1 MAFVRLC
8 KSRGGATVGVRAR
21 MSAHAPSAERVVT
34 RALRGVETRQLR
46 LSALRPLI
54 FLRDEIAKNELRKEE
69 LQKEMTNKK

>member
-21 MSAHAPSAERVVT
+21 MRAHAPSAKRVVT
-34 RALRGVETRQLR
+34 RAMRGVVTRQLR

-54 FLRDEIAKNELRKEE
+54 FLREEIAKNELRKDE
-69 LQKEMTNKK
+69 LRKEMMNGK